1 MLNVA
6 NNPFMLRAAMLSVIM
21 LNVVRQNVMAPLKQ
35 QKQMRINCLGDV
47 AKNGRTHDKKNF
59 RHLMFNI
66 VASEVGNCDN
76 HFFCRFSLE
85 V

>member
-1 MLNVA
+1 MLS
-6 NNPFMLRAAMLSVIM
+6 AAMLSVIM
-21 LNVVRQNVMAPLKQ
+21 LNDVMPSVVAPLKQ
-35 QKQMRINCLGDV
+35 QKQMRINCLGDI

-66 VASEVGNCDN
+66 VAFEVGNCDN
-76 HFFCRFSLE
+76 HFLCRFSLD

>member
-6 NNPFMLRAAMLSVIM
+6 NNPFMLSAAMLSVIM
-21 LNVVRQNVMAPLKQ
+21 LNDVMPSVVAPLKQ
-35 QKQMRINCLGDV
+35 QKQMRINCLGDI

-66 VASEVGNCDN
+66 VAFEVGNCDN
-76 HFFCRFSLE
+76 HFLCRFSLD

>member
-6 NNPFMLRAAMLSVIM
+6 NNPLKLSAAILSVIM
-21 LNVVRQNVMAPLKQ
+21 LNVVRQNVVAPLKQ
-35 QKQMRINCLGDV
+35 QKQMRINCLGEI

-66 VASEVGNCDN
+66 VAFEVGNCDD
-76 HFFCRFSLE
+76 HFFCRFSLY